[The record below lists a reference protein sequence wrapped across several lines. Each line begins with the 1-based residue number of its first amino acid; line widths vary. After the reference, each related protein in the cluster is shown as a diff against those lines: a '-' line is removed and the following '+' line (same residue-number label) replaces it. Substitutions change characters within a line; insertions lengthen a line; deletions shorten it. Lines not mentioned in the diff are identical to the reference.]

1 VGSNQ
6 ENNELMA
13 MKYRQ
18 YLVVLVIVITAAG
31 TNYFY
36 AVSMMLLTSFT
47 LAYLTKGSRCK

>member
-18 YLVVLVIVITAAG
+18 YLVVLVIVITAVG

-36 AVSMMLLTSFT
+36 AVSMMLLTSFA